1 MNNEKTSLGI
11 PVGLMGA
18 ALYFTILVGGQTP
31 FLLLAAYVFFF
42 EKNDWLKRTAVKA
55 FALDV
60 VLAIASSLLGIL
72 PDLTSMIG
80 DFLRI
85 FNSSSYGSFSIPF
98 ISPLVSCL
106 RDCIYII
113 EKVFFILLG
122 FSAMKKS
129 DIDIA
134 AIDKIADQVTGT
146 VSAAAEKVVSTVKK
160 EEPKAEENKAE

>member
-42 EKNDWLKRTAVKA
+42 QKNDWLKRTAVKA

-80 DFLRI
+80 DFVRI
-85 FNSSSYGSFSIPF
+85 FN
-98 ISPLVSCL
+98 
-106 RDCIYII
+106 
-113 EKVFFILLG
+113 
-122 FSAMKKS
+122 
-129 DIDIA
+129 
-134 AIDKIADQVTGT
+134 
-146 VSAAAEKVVSTVKK
+146 
-160 EEPKAEENKAE
+160 